1 MVYHTTLPMFPK
13 TLAIILAGCVGGV
26 VAISVAMMAGSG
38 WETPGTY
45 AGASNAAHPPASS
58 THCYA
63 FQTGCKNIQTPVPK
77 SVMDSGAYLSENY
90 GQ

>member
-1 MVYHTTLPMFPK
+1 MFPK

-26 VAISVAMMAGSG
+26 VAISVAMMAGAG

-45 AGASNAAHPPASS
+45 AGTSNAAHAPTST
-58 THCYA
+58 THCYS
-63 FQTGCKNIQTPVPK
+63 FQTGCKNIQTTVPK
-77 SVMDSGAYLSENY
+77 SAMDSGAYLSENY